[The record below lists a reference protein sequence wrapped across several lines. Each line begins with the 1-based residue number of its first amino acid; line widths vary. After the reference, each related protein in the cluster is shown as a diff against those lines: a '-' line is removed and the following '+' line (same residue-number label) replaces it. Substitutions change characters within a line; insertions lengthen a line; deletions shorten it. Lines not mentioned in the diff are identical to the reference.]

1 MIFHL
6 FKGIFFDR
14 LLTNHLSC
22 KNALKI
28 EIWTLKNKKNDTFLN
43 QIEISIKDDGKGFDK
58 ENANLGNGL
67 RNMTKRAQEIGAQ
80 FQIDSKENHGTT
92 VRLVINKT

>member
-43 QIEISIKDDGKGFDK
+43 QIEISIKTLNK
-58 ENANLGNGL
+58 NLIFL
-67 RNMTKRAQEIGAQ
+67 
-80 FQIDSKENHGTT
+80 
-92 VRLVINKT
+92 INKNLNIKNSIHIQQEKMN

>member
-43 QIEISIKDDGKGFDK
+43 QREISIKTLNKTLIFLRPRVGFDVHWHQICNYLNK
-58 ENANLGNGL
+58 INGYSLG
-67 RNMTKRAQEIGAQ
+67 
-80 FQIDSKENHGTT
+80 
-92 VRLVINKT
+92 

>member
-28 EIWTLKNKKNDTFLN
+28 EIWTLKNKQNDTFLT
-43 QIEISIKDDGKGFDK
+43 QREISIKTLNK
-58 ENANLGNGL
+58 NLIFL
-67 RNMTKRAQEIGAQ
+67 
-80 FQIDSKENHGTT
+80 
-92 VRLVINKT
+92 INKNLNIKNSIHIQQEKMN